1 MYIDMGSEVRM
12 PGFMGN
18 RLKDRRN
25 ELGMTQEQLANR
37 VGIHKG
43 RVSQYERNV
52 IEPGAAILS
61 KMAEELKVSADYLLG
76 LSDQPT
82 GKLSPV
88 ALSPRE
94 WEVIRLLRDKRFD
107 ANEWL
112 KIGVKISGET
122 NN

>member
-1 MYIDMGSEVRM
+1 MYIEIGSEVRM

-25 ELGMTQEQLANR
+25 ELGMTQEQLADR

-43 RVSQYERNV
+43 RVSQYERNL

-61 KMAEELKVSADYLLG
+61 KIAEQLNVSADYLLG

-82 GKLSPV
+82 GKLSPT

-112 KIGVKISGET
+112 KIGVKISGDA